1 MKRRLVL
8 LFAFF
13 GAAAGAVACSMSRSD
28 AQGDVFP
35 TVDPTAPSDDA
46 SVEPTTDANDTGALD
61 AGAMPDGQCASTFG
75 SSLTPGF
82 GRLDGIVYAVQKPSD
97 KGCAFPNNTHVILQI
112 LMNGA
117 VHRVA
122 IALSSTR
129 AGTDPRMRQRTFP
142 FLLLGPPYS
151 EGWHTN
157 VKLDYVQN
165 LGLSDGEDGGF
176 APITKE
182 DLIAE
187 LEKELVIGSKVSV
200 YSTSDKGRPDSSHL
214 VHRNKSDEDGALVVD
229 AASNRPRYF
238 FFHFD
243 GQTFSLP

>member
-1 MKRRLVL
+1 MTRRSICFLVGL
-8 LFAFF
+8 ALV
-13 GAAAGAVACSMSRSD
+13 GAGACTVSQTDPRGD
-28 AQGDVFP
+28 AFP
-35 TVDPTAPSDDA
+35 TVDPGTSRDEA
-46 SVEPTTDANDTGALD
+46 STEPTADANDAGALD
-61 AGAMPDGQCASTFG
+61 AAAMPDGQCASTFG

-97 KGCAFPNNTHVILQI
+97 KGCAFPNNTHVILQV

-142 FLLLGPPYS
+142 SLLLGPPYS

-165 LGLSDGEDGGF
+165 LALRNDEDGGF
-176 APITKE
+176 VPITKE

-200 YSTSDKGRPDSSHL
+200 YSTSDKGRPDSAHL
-214 VHRNKSDEDGALVVD
+214 VHRNKTDEDGALVVD
-229 AASNRPRYF
+229 ATSYRPRYF
-238 FFHFD
+238 LFHFD

>member
-1 MKRRLVL
+1 MGLAVVT
-8 LFAFF
+8 
-13 GAAAGAVACSMSRSD
+13 AGACTVSQTDPRSE
-28 AQGDVFP
+28 AVP
-35 TVDPTAPSDDA
+35 TVDPGAPREDGSAPSDGDGSADDA
-46 SVEPTTDANDTGALD
+46 ALD
-61 AGAMPDGQCASTFG
+61 AGAAPDGQCASTFG

-82 GRLDGIVYAVQKPSD
+82 GRIDGIVYAVQKPSD

-129 AGTDPRMRQRTFP
+129 AGTDPRMRQRTFALP
-142 FLLLGPPYS
+142 LLGPPYS

-157 VKLDYVQN
+157 VKLDYA
-165 LGLSDGEDGGF
+165 LDLALHDGEDGGF
-176 APITKE
+176 VPITKE

-200 YSTSDKGRPDSSHL
+200 YSTSDKGRPDSTHL
-214 VHRNKSDEDGALVVD
+214 VHRNKTSEDGALVAD
-229 AASNRPRYF
+229 AAGTKPRYF

-243 GQTFSLP
+243 GQTFSFP